1 MAGRIHDDLSLLVYD
16 MTNKWNALKAKL
28 EKESASISASTR
40 ALLCDFEA
48 PFKVVVKQVHKLIEI
63 HHHSKGQEVPR
74 LNQSDLSPPCLDKSL
89 RLLQELKGMLL
100 AENFLGTQ
108 GELYGHRKESSEEF
122 DDEALMKALKKE
134 KSNNAQRTQI
144 ESRRQGTNKQSK
156 TKTVESWELLLDKNF
171 VAHRESIWALAIA
184 QGFLFSGSHDGTI
197 KKWCMKTYT
206 CLKEIKAHSDAVL
219 GLISL
224 EEILVTGSADC
235 KVCIFSTDELALL
248 EKHDKHSQRVGALEV
263 IGRRFATGS
272 ADDCICI
279 WRQISDGKKSWTCDR
294 VLRGHTDSV
303 LVLKHSNDFLYSG
316 SCDKSICIW
325 STTDW
330 RLLSRIEGHKGSV
343 LGITTLSR
351 FVISCSEEGCIEVR
365 DSDQDWRIVSSSHQD
380 KVSVTFLAS
389 CGSFIITTGEDH
401 NMRMWMF
408 ANGEIKCVGTRILP
422 GPVSSMISDGSSAIL
437 VASYT
442 GEVTRWI
449 IKRYVDTSV

>member
-28 EKESASISASTR
+28 EKESASISTSTR
-40 ALLCDFEA
+40 ALVSDFEA

-74 LNQSDLSPPCLDKSL
+74 LNKSDLNPPCLDKSL
-89 RLLQELKGMLL
+89 RLLQELKGMLV
-100 AENFLGTQ
+100 AENFLGTP
-108 GELYGHRKESSEEF
+108 GECYSHRKEISEEF

-134 KSNNAQRTQI
+134 KSNQAQRTHI

-171 VAHRESIWALAIA
+171 VAHRESVTKQWSKIISNKTFVALQIWALAIA

-263 IGRRFATGS
+263 
-272 ADDCICI
+272 
-279 WRQISDGKKSWTCDR
+279 
-294 VLRGHTDSV
+294 
-303 LVLKHSNDFLYSG
+303 
-316 SCDKSICIW
+316 
-325 STTDW
+325 
-330 RLLSRIEGHKGSV
+330 
-343 LGITTLSR
+343 
-351 FVISCSEEGCIEVR
+351 
-365 DSDQDWRIVSSSHQD
+365 
-380 KVSVTFLAS
+380 
-389 CGSFIITTGEDH
+389 
-401 NMRMWMF
+401 
-408 ANGEIKCVGTRILP
+408 
-422 GPVSSMISDGSSAIL
+422 
-437 VASYT
+437 
-442 GEVTRWI
+442 
-449 IKRYVDTSV
+449 